1 MYSGCRQYGLRFVFV
16 RVAETMSAGGIG
28 LATVKTFLE
37 ANING
42 LLLVD
47 QNQDALD
54 HILKQLSADE
64 LDRCDSFV
72 AGVSSERSNYV
83 DYALQRWGRLDIAV
97 LNAGIGS
104 ELNSIL
110 DTDVKIWDKIMEVN
124 GRGGIPIWTN
134 LGYGSTGWPKPVFL
148 GLQQCARAMIK
159 RNSGS
164 IVITS
169 SQLGLQGEIIFCHCI
184 GNCSFHYLQVLLYS
198 QLTALQSGLFVG
210 LHSLRP
216 RSLQPWESVWTVY
229 ALDQRLRLWLMTW
242 RVTTEM
248 SGNTWQTQR

>member
-1 MYSGCRQYGLRFVFV
+1 MCAVYDSSSSYKSVGRMLWCLCSCHAPAQTSCFILPQQQNCIDNCVFCHLAGVIYTVIVLISYIQGAASMVFV
-16 RVAETMSAGGIG
+16 RVAEMVTMNAGGIG

-54 HILKQLSADE
+54 QILKQLSADE

-72 AGVSSERSNYV
+72 ADVSSERSNYV

-124 GRGGIPIWTN
+124 GRGGIPICRT
-134 LGYGSTGWPKPVFL
+134 
-148 GLQQCARAMIK
+148 
-159 RNSGS
+159 
-164 IVITS
+164 
-169 SQLGLQGEIIFCHCI
+169 
-184 GNCSFHYLQVLLYS
+184 
-198 QLTALQSGLFVG
+198 
-210 LHSLRP
+210 
-216 RSLQPWESVWTVY
+216 
-229 ALDQRLRLWLMTW
+229 
-242 RVTTEM
+242 
-248 SGNTWQTQR
+248 

>member
-1 MYSGCRQYGLRFVFV
+1 MEREHEMTPHCLTSQCVPCTIQVLVINLWEECYGVCVKSLAPAQTSCFILPQQQDCIDNCVFCHLAGVIYTVIVLILYIQGAASMVFV
-16 RVAETMSAGGIG
+16 RVAEMVTMNAGGIG

-54 HILKQLSADE
+54 QILKQLSADE

-72 AGVSSERSNYV
+72 ADVSSERSNYV

-124 GRGGIPIWTN
+124 GRGGIPICRT
-134 LGYGSTGWPKPVFL
+134 
-148 GLQQCARAMIK
+148 
-159 RNSGS
+159 
-164 IVITS
+164 
-169 SQLGLQGEIIFCHCI
+169 
-184 GNCSFHYLQVLLYS
+184 
-198 QLTALQSGLFVG
+198 
-210 LHSLRP
+210 
-216 RSLQPWESVWTVY
+216 
-229 ALDQRLRLWLMTW
+229 
-242 RVTTEM
+242 
-248 SGNTWQTQR
+248 

>member
-1 MYSGCRQYGLRFVFV
+1 MV
-16 RVAETMSAGGIG
+16 TMSTGGIG

-72 AGVSSERSNYV
+72 ADVGSERSNYA

-124 GRGGIPIWTN
+124 GRGGISICRTWDIVLLAN
-134 LGYGSTGWPKPVFL
+134 HNSVFL

-164 IVITS
+164 IIITS
-169 SQLGLQGEIIFCHCI
+169 SQLGLQGDYIL
-184 GNCSFHYLQVLLYS
+184 S
-198 QLTALQSGLFVG
+198 
-210 LHSLRP
+210 LHR
-216 RSLQPWESVWTVY
+216 
-229 ALDQRLRLWLMTW
+229 
-242 RVTTEM
+242 
-248 SGNTWQTQR
+248 